1 MRAENILR
9 FSANTW
15 LEGCLGGIMRISFVS
30 WVAGIVLAVA
40 LCPVPCSAQSTN
52 AAVGGQITDEQ
63 GRVVPGV
70 TVVLTNLNTGV
81 TYEAKT
87 NGDGFYNAP
96 SLPPGI
102 YRANVT
108 KDGFKNIVKG
118 DIELHVQDQAS
129 MNFRLQIGSVNETV
143 TVSAGGLV
151 INTTDATVS
160 TVVDRQFAE
169 NLPMNG
175 RSFQTLIQLTPGVVT
190 VPSNPS
196 DGGQFSINGQRANAN
211 YWMVD
216 GVSANIGASPTAVGG
231 NGVGG
236 SLGSFSAQGGT
247 NSLVSV
253 DAMQE
258 FRIQTSTYAPEFG
271 RTPGGQISIVT
282 RSGTNQ
288 FHGTAFDYLR
298 NDLFDAADWFADRAG
313 LPKPQERQNDF
324 GGTFNGPIL
333 QDRSFF

>member
-1 MRAENILR
+1 MRTSLMAR
-9 FSANTW
+9 A
-15 LEGCLGGIMRISFVS
+15 
-30 WVAGIVLAVA
+30 LAVVVFA
-40 LCPVPCSAQSTN
+40 FGLLASPSHAQSTN

-63 GRVVPGV
+63 GRMVPGV

-96 SLPPGI
+96 NLPPGI

-118 DIELHVQDQAS
+118 DIELHVQDVAS
-129 MNFRLQIGSVNETV
+129 INFQLQIGSVSETV
-143 TVSAGGLV
+143 TVQAGGLV

-160 TVVDRQFAE
+160 TVVDRNFAE
-169 NLPMNG
+169 NLPLNG
-175 RSFQTLIQLTPGVVT
+175 RSFQTLVQLTPGVVLT
-190 VPSNPS
+190 PSNS
-196 DGGQFSINGQRANAN
+196 FDSGQFSVNGQRPTSN

-216 GVSANIGASPTAVGG
+216 GVSANIGISANLGSG
-231 NGVGG
+231 NGLAG
-236 SLGSFSAQGGT
+236 SLGSFSVLGGT

-253 DAMQE
+253 DALQE

-282 RSGTNQ
+282 RSGANQ
-288 FHGTAFDYLR
+288 FHGTAFDYFR
-298 NDLFDAADWFADRAG
+298 NTVLDA
-313 LPKPQERQNDF
+313 N
-324 GGTFNGPIL
+324 
-333 QDRSFF
+333 